1 MITRFYEDGK
11 TKEELLENIEIQ
23 LTTFKDAENIV
34 DILCKTFDIPSFEM
48 GVMQLITSK
57 ADLENSVKVVDKR
70 DNKIYGFLIFS
81 EFEIDK
87 GSPIRYI
94 NKNLSSFLLPLKQ
107 INGHSFVL
115 DERLRGTKVD
125 KQMLLYQKDYLQQ
138 YDIIWC
144 GVENELHTH
153 SYWKRLG
160 FIDAFSN
167 QDAKFYIKSFDKN
180 IMLTL
185 FIMKMLGNEKN
196 RN

>member
-1 MITRFYEDGK
+1 MITKFYEDGK

-23 LTTFKDAENIV
+23 LTTFKDAEAIV

-57 ADLENSVKVVDKR
+57 ADLDNSVKVVDKR

-94 NKNLSSFLLPLKQ
+94 NKNLSNFLLPLKQ

-115 DERLRGTKVD
+115 DERLRGAKVD

-138 YDIIWC
+138 YDIVWC
-144 GVENELHTH
+144 GVENELNTH

-185 FIMKMLGNEKN
+185 FIMKMLSNEKN